1 MHFSGPDPNPEL
13 EIEMG
18 IKIQQEI
25 KWIQISLNLWLL
37 ALDMYWRCLDSH
49 ITGIYVAWG
58 KSIGLGWLCFGNSLE
73 TLVLSDTH
81 HEKTDF
87 KVPSFF
93 WYDTDF

>member
-1 MHFSGPDPNPEL
+1 MDS
-13 EIEMG
+13 
-18 IKIQQEI
+18 
-25 KWIQISLNLWLL
+25 NLFEF
-37 ALDMYWRCLDSH
+37 
-49 ITGIYVAWG
+49 VAF
-58 KSIGLGWLCFGNSLE
+58 GLGYVFEMPGLTHHWYICGLGKEHRTGLVMLLE